1 MKKNNDYLKM
11 NYRIEVV
18 KDEIEDGYILS
29 IPELKGCITTA
40 ETIEEGMIMIE
51 DAKREWIKAAIEEG
65 IKVPEPIDSNRYSG
79 QFKLRMPKSLHKE
92 LMERAKK
99 EGTSMNQYCVY
110 LLSKSKCDNIHT
122 NKHSK
127 TAI

>member
-1 MKKNNDYLKM
+1 MKKNKDFLKM

-18 KDEIEDGYILS
+18 KDEIEEGYILS

-51 DAKREWIKAAIEEG
+51 DAKREWIKAAVEEG

-110 LLSKSKCDNIHT
+110 LLSKYANIPT